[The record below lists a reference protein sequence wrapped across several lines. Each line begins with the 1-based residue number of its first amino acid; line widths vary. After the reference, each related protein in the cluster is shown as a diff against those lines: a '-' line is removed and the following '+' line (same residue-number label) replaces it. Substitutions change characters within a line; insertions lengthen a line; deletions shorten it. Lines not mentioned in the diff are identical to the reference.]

1 MQIFTRVK
9 QELKENKQARLDGKV
24 TAIPWL
30 SLPKLCGVLPGV
42 QQKRYNIVTANSKV
56 GKTKLADFLYVYE
69 PFNFINTVESNI
81 KLKIFYFS
89 LEMSKEDKI
98 KEVVSYKL
106 FKETG
111 KVISSE
117 RLGSVFKDY
126 ILEDEVEK
134 TIDTY
139 EEYFQKFESTVTY
152 IDDIRNPYGIY
163 KYIRNYALTHGTV
176 HYKTVNIDGVDQQL
190 EDYYVPNDP
199 NEYVII
205 VIDHLSLLAP
215 EKGQDLWSSM
225 MKFSSEYGI
234 RIRNRFGYTL
244 VVVQQQSAESDK
256 QVFTLR
262 GDTVVEKL
270 RPSTDGM
277 ADCKLT
283 IRDADLVLG
292 LFAPNRY
299 GIKAYNGHD
308 LVKLKDNYRELSILL
323 NRRGAGS
330 QCVDLY
336 FNGAVNYFK
345 ELP

>member
-1 MQIFTRVK
+1 
-9 QELKENKQARLDGKV
+9 
-24 TAIPWL
+24 
-30 SLPKLCGVLPGV
+30 
-42 QQKRYNIVTANSKV
+42 
-56 GKTKLADFLYVYE
+56 
-69 PFNFINTVESNI
+69 
-81 KLKIFYFS
+81 
-89 LEMSKEDKI
+89 MSKEDKI
-98 KEVVSYKL
+98 KEAVSYKL

-134 TIDTY
+134 TIETY
-139 EEYFQKFESTVTY
+139 DSFFQQFESTVTY

-163 KYIRNYALTHGTV
+163 KYVRDYALKNGTII
-176 HYKTVNIDGVDQQL
+176 YKTVNIDGQDQQL
-190 EDYYVPNDP
+190 EDYYIPNNPD
-199 NEYVII
+199 EYV
-205 VIDHLSLLAP
+205 VILVDHLSLLQP
-215 EKGQDLWSSM
+215 EKGGGLWDAM
-225 MKFSSEYGI
+225 MKFSSDYCI
-234 RIRNRFGYTL
+234 RLRNRFGYT
-244 VVVQQQSAESDK
+244 VVNVQQQSAESDK

-270 RPSTDGM
+270 KPSTDGM

-283 IRDADLVLG
+283 VRDADLVIG

-299 GIKAYNGHD
+299 GIKTYSNQD
-308 LVKLKDNYRELSILL
+308 LTKLKDNYRELSILL

-330 QCVDLY
+330 QTVDLY

>member
-1 MQIFTRVK
+1 MQIFERVK
-9 QELKENKQARLDGKV
+9 KELRENKQSRLEGKV

-30 SLPKLCGVLPGV
+30 SLPKLGTVLPGV

-69 PFNFINTVESNI
+69 PFNFIQSCECNI

-139 EEYFQKFESTVTY
+139 DSFFQKFESTVTY

-163 KYIRNYALTHGTV
+163 KYVRDYALKHGKI

-190 EDYYVPNDP
+190 EDYYEPNDP

-205 VIDHLSLLAP
+205 LVDHLSLLQP
-215 EKGQDLWSSM
+215 EKGGGLWDAM
-225 MKFSSEYGI
+225 MKFSSDYCI
-234 RIRNRFGYTL
+234 RMRNRFGYTL
-244 VVVQQQSAESDK
+244 CMVQQQSAESDK

-283 IRDADLVLG
+283 IRDCDLAIG

-299 GIKAYNGHD
+299 GLKTYNGHD
-308 LVKLKDNYRELSILL
+308 LTKLKDNYRELSILL

-336 FNGAVNYFK
+336 FNGACNFFR
-345 ELP
+345 ELT